1 MKSFSHYQEAYH
13 LATFPNVIL
22 FLIIAIAT
30 ANAAAAA
37 AATIIMIHW
46 CEIGILSFAYLLSFA
61 DHVWFVIK
69 VGSELIAEFYNL
81 RYLQRHR
88 ENGIYLLVHVID
100 LDDLELIQF

>member
-37 AATIIMIHW
+37 AATIIMIH
-46 CEIGILSFAYLLSFA
+46 
-61 DHVWFVIK
+61 
-69 VGSELIAEFYNL
+69 
-81 RYLQRHR
+81 
-88 ENGIYLLVHVID
+88 
-100 LDDLELIQF
+100 